1 MNDTNN
7 VTATLQ
13 NGLPN
18 KLLFTFDEV
27 SAALSIS
34 RGMAHKLA
42 RTGRLEVVHIG
53 RSVRIPRQELL
64 RLCGAGNNTEV
75 SK

>member
-1 MNDTNN
+1 MNNESMAA
-7 VTATLQ
+7 VQ

-34 RGMAHKLA
+34 RGMARKLA
-42 RTGRLEVVHIG
+42 KTGRLEVVHIG
-53 RSVRIPRQELL
+53 RAVRIPRQELL
-64 RLCGAGNNTEV
+64 RLCGAGNETEV
-75 SK
+75 KQ